1 MAACPSCAAENRETA
16 RFCDRCGAPLAV
28 AAEQHEQRKTVTAL
42 FADVTGST
50 ALGERLDAESFRRVM
65 ARYFDEARRVIE
77 RHGGTVEKFIG
88 DAVMA
93 VFGVPAVHEDDAV
106 RAVRA
111 ASELQTAIRELNVEL
126 ERDYGTTL
134 ELRTGINTGE
144 VVTGTKE
151 RLATGDAVNVAARL
165 QQAAAPG
172 EILLGAETRALARDA
187 VTVEKVEAL
196 ELRGK
201 HERIAAW
208 RLVAV
213 ERDAPGVAR
222 RLDATMVGRA
232 HELTLLEDA
241 FANAV
246 RRSTCSLFTL
256 LGTAGVGKSRL
267 VREFLTSVDATVVQG
282 HCLSYGEGITY
293 WPVVEIVKQLL
304 PARHALAEESDG
316 AEDVLAALLG
326 ESDLPTTAEQIAWA
340 VRKLFEAAARMRPL
354 VVVFDDIHW
363 GEPAFLDLV
372 EHVADLSR
380 DAPILLACLARPELL
395 DRRAGWGGGKLN
407 ATAILLEPLDAG
419 ETAELIDRLLG
430 GEELEAGLAER
441 IRIAAEGNPLY
452 VEEMLAMV
460 RESGEHEVT
469 VPPTIKALL
478 AARLDQLDASE
489 RAVLERGSVEGQ
501 LFHSAAV
508 VALARQSQSIEP
520 QLVSL
525 VRKELVR
532 PDRPQLPSTD
542 AYRFRHILIRDAAYD
557 ALPKATR
564 AELHERF
571 ARWLEHAGALL
582 VERDE
587 IVGYHLEQAYRY
599 RIELG
604 PADAAT
610 EALAQQAA
618 ELLAT
623 AARTARLHGDVH
635 AAVLLLGRALELD
648 GRERPELRAE
658 LAELLLEVGELKRAI
673 ALLDEAREIAR
684 AGGDE
689 GSEAVAAVWRAV
701 LSGHVGDSSASFDD
715 TIRLAERAVEV
726 LEREGD
732 AAAVASMLFVLG
744 QHHFFTGQAREAE
757 RVLARALD
765 LALGTGD
772 LFRARECVVWSFGAK
787 TFGAASLTE
796 IDTALAEIPEILQ
809 AGLVHTP
816 LHHMH
821 QALTYGY
828 GGRFEEA
835 RLHCREASRMAAELG
850 MRIHGAGTTMF
861 AGLVELAAGDAHKA
875 EQDLRD
881 GFDRLGEVGEAGF
894 RSTVGGLLAE
904 ALVRLDRND
913 EAAQVLDIVDAIAQL
928 DDVDPQVRSRSVR
941 AKILARR
948 GQRAEAE
955 RLAREAV
962 EIAARTD
969 YLVLHA
975 DALLALG
982 GARGEG
988 RAIGGPREPP
998 QPPRAKGER
1007 RPGRADARAT
1017 CGACSCLSLRSTR
1030 PRMASLRHE

>member
-1 MAACPSCAAENRETA
+1 MVTCPSCAAENREAA
-16 RFCDRCGAPLAV
+16 RFCDHCGSILDITV
-28 AAEQHEQRKTVTAL
+28 EQHELRKTVTVL

-126 ERDYGTTL
+126 ERDYGATL
-134 ELRTGINTGE
+134 ELRTAVNTGE
-144 VVTGTKE
+144 VVTGTEE
-151 RLATGDAVNVAARL
+151 RLATGDAVNLAARL

-172 EILLGAETRALARDA
+172 EILLGAETRALVRDA
-187 VTVEKVEAL
+187 VSVEKVEAL
-196 ELRGK
+196 QLKGK
-201 HERIAAW
+201 QGRVAAW

-213 ERDAPGVAR
+213 ERETPGVAR

-232 HELTLLEDA
+232 HELALFEDA
-241 FANAV
+241 FANTV
-246 RRSTCSLFTL
+246 RRRACSLFTL

-267 VREFLTSVDATVVQG
+267 VREFLASVDAMVVQG

-293 WPVVEIVKQLL
+293 WPVVEIVKQLFS
-304 PARHALAEESDG
+304 AQHALAEEKDG
-316 AEDVLAALLG
+316 AVEVLASLLG
-326 ESDLPTTAEQIAWA
+326 ESDLPTTPEQIAWA
-340 VRKLFEAAARMRPL
+340 VRKLLEATARERPL

-363 GEPAFLDLV
+363 GEPRFLDLI
-372 EHVADLSR
+372 EHIADLSR
-380 DAPILLACLARPELL
+380 DAPILLVCLARPELL
-395 DRRAGWGGGKLN
+395 DRRASWGGGKLN
-407 ATAILLEPLDAG
+407 ATAILLEALDASA
-419 ETAELIDRLLG
+419 TAELIDRLLG
-430 GEELEAGLAER
+430 GEELESGLAER
-441 IRIAAEGNPLY
+441 IRVAAEGNPLY

-508 VALARQSQSIEP
+508 VALARESQSVEP

-542 AYRFRHILIRDAAYD
+542 AYRFRHLLIRDAAYD
-557 ALPKATR
+557 ALPKAVR

-571 ARWLEHAGALL
+571 ARWLEQAGGLL

-604 PADAAT
+604 PADAAM
-610 EALAQQAA
+610 EALAREAA
-618 ELLAT
+618 ELLV
-623 AARTARLHGDVH
+623 AAAHASRLHGDVQ
-635 AAVLLLGRALELD
+635 AALLLLRRALELVAS
-648 GRERPELRAE
+648 ERPELRSE
-658 LAELLLEVGELKRAI
+658 LAELLLEVGELDQAI
-673 ALLDEAREIAR
+673 ALLDEALEDAR
-684 AGGDE
+684 ARRDDR
-689 GSEAVAAVWRAV
+689 SEAVAAVWRSVAA
-701 LSGHVGDSSASFDD
+701 GHVDDSSTSFDA
-715 TIRLAERAVEV
+715 TIRLAERAAAL

-732 AAAVASMLFVLG
+732 DAAVASMLFVLG
-744 QHHFFTGQAREAE
+744 QNRFFSGQSREAE
-757 RVLARALD
+757 HVLARALD
-765 LALGTGD
+765 IALAAGD
-772 LFRARECVVWSFGAK
+772 LFRARECLVWSFGAK
-787 TFGAASLTE
+787 SFGAASMTE
-796 IDTALAEIPEILQ
+796 IKTALAEIPEILQ
-809 AGLVHTP
+809 PALLHTP

-821 QALTYGY
+821 QALMHGY
-828 GGRFEEA
+828 AGRFGEA
-835 RLHCREASRMAAELG
+835 REHCREAGRMATELG
-850 MRIHGAGTTMF
+850 IRIHGAANAMF
-861 AGLVELAAGDAHKA
+861 SGLIELAAGDAQSA
-875 EQDLRD
+875 ERGLRD
-881 GFDRLGEVGEAGF
+881 GFDRLGEVGETGF
-894 RSTVGGLLAE
+894 RSTVGTILAE
-904 ALVRLDRND
+904 ALVRLDRD
-913 EAAQVLDIVDAIAQL
+913 EEAAGVLDVVNAIAQL

-948 GQRAEAE
+948 GQHAEAE

-969 YLVLHA
+969 YLVLNA
-975 DALLALG
+975 DALLALAEVLG
-982 GARGEG
+982 DNDEATEALRNALERFQQKQNVVQAGQTRARL
-988 RAIGGPREPP
+988 AALA
-998 QPPRAKGER
+998 Q
-1007 RPGRADARAT
+1007 
-1017 CGACSCLSLRSTR
+1017 
-1030 PRMASLRHE
+1030 ASDTSSS